1 MTTEATRPAL
11 ADVLACLTVPRFA
24 AVWSVALAPP
34 KPGALINAVPRVT
47 TGGAGIVHR
56 IATSPRRAAFLNDVE
71 FLAPQPWRHDT
82 PAAALESLVAAGL
95 LPEHWTDAA
104 RAPRWWCEAC
114 EGVGAVFDVWRMR
127 CWRCDGSGHTALPP
141 SHPALVAVAG
151 LGVDTLARAEAI
163 VAETWPGRA
172 LAWRPM
178 TAAALQKHHADHCAG
193 LDVTPALVFSR
204 EMTPPLTNFEWRP
217 AWPEV
222 CPYGGLFGTPDDD
235 RHGVHRAWPALRAL
249 AALGLHLVAL
259 DASRVVIAVEALS

>member
-1 MTTEATRPAL
+1 VTARPAL
-11 ADVLACLTVPRFA
+11 ADVLA
-24 AVWSVALAPP
+24 
-34 KPGALINAVPRVT
+34 RVT
-47 TGGAGIVHR
+47 TEADAVWWR
-56 IATSPRRAAFLNDVE
+56 MMLLDSPTRLAAEGVE
-71 FLAPQPWRHDT
+71 WQMGQHIPWARLRSWAHPAP
-82 PAAALESLVAAGL
+82 AEALAALVEAEA
-95 LPEHWTDAA
+95 LPEHWLAAA
-104 RAPRWWCEAC
+104 RAPRWWCAWC
-114 EGVGAVFDVWRMR
+114 K
-127 CWRCDGSGHTALPP
+127 GSGVRGDDKTAAAFSCHCTAGDTPAPP
-141 SHPALVAVAG
+141 SHAALVAVAS
-151 LGVDTLARAEAI
+151 LGRATLARAEAI

>member
-1 MTTEATRPAL
+1 VTARPAL
-11 ADVLACLTVPRFA
+11 ANVLAVLTTESDAAWWRGVVGRYAPRIDGAVVLGVGRGGA
-24 AVWSVALAPP
+24 AYDVGRLRHATPAEALA
-34 KPGALINAVPRVT
+34 AL
-47 TGGAGIVHR
+47 
-56 IATSPRRAAFLNDVE
+56 VE
-71 FLAPQPWRHDT
+71 AE
-82 PAAALESLVAAGL
+82 A
-95 LPEHWTDAA
+95 LPEHWLDAA
-104 RAPRWWCEAC
+104 RAPRWWA
-114 EGVGAVFDVWRMR
+114 VGPCGTCGGCRGGATRWSDD
-127 CWRCDGSGHTALPP
+127 CDGRSVIDLDAPP
-141 SHPALVAVAG
+141 SHAALVAVTS

-172 LAWRPM
+172 LVWRVM